1 MMYEYKYDVLK
12 GLEPAEFFY
21 WFGEITAIPRESGNE
36 AGMIEFL
43 KGFAQERGFKC
54 DVDEAGNV
62 FMNIPA
68 TEGYEDQPAVLFQA
82 HMDVVAAVDDGVEFD
97 YATDS
102 IQMRREGDEIYAC
115 GTTLGADN
123 GVGVATM
130 LALADGRFGEEIPHP
145 PLELLF
151 TVEEEIGLIGSRK
164 FDCSKIKARR
174 MINMDCGDSH
184 LLCTSTAGK
193 IAGKIEKNYEM
204 KPLAED
210 AKLLEIKLFGG
221 LGGHS
226 GMMINK
232 NHACAINTMGELISG
247 IFEAGEEAGLCA
259 MTSVGKSICKEAN
272 AVIAVAADKA
282 DAVKGI
288 LGKRFEMIKKI
299 YAAYDPDLAMSVED
313 AEAGCRGITAAAAP
327 EDSEKMGRILSLIRT
342 GQHRNDTINF
352 ATVISS
358 GAVHDA
364 WFTEK
369 GKFYMNYS
377 TRSSSDPD
385 QELMFEKYA
394 FMAKMLGMELKEYDR
409 YSGWPER
416 QDSTFIPKFAKA
428 YKELFGRD
436 MCVQKTHG
444 CVEAGVIVGAIPDMD
459 AAGYAPTATGAHT
472 TREHLFIN
480 EVMPYWEVMK
490 KVMAT
495 KE

>member
-36 AGMIEFL
+36 AGMIEFM
-43 KGFAQERGFKC
+43 KNFAEERGFAY
-54 DVDEAGNV
+54 DIDEAGNV
-62 FMNIPA
+62 FMKVPA

-82 HMDVVAAVDDGVEFD
+82 HMDVVAAVDEGVDFNYD
-97 YATDS
+97 TDP
-102 IQMRREGDEIYAC
+102 IQMQRIGDEIYAC

-193 IAGKIEKNYEM
+193 IAGKIEKTYEM
-204 KPLAED
+204 KPLAEG
-210 AKLLEIKLFGG
+210 AKLFEIRLYGG

-232 NHACAINTMGELISG
+232 NRACAINNMGELIVS
-247 IFEAGEEAGLCA
+247 IFEAGLTAELC
-259 MTSVGKSICKEAN
+259 SFESIGKSICKESK
-272 AVIAVAADKA
+272 AVIAVTEADA
-282 DAVKGI
+282 DAVKAA
-288 LGKRFEMIKKI
+288 LEERFRLIKLI
-299 YAAYDPDLAMSVED
+299 YNPYDPDLMMDVQ
-313 AEAGCRGITAAAAP
+313 EAGGQTQALSAA
-327 EDSEKMGRILSLIRT
+327 ETEKIGRIMSLIRT
-342 GQHRNDTINF
+342 GQHRNDTINY

-358 GAVHDA
+358 GTVHKA
-364 WFTEK
+364 YFTND
-369 GKFYMNYS
+369 GQFMLDYS
-377 TRSSSDPD
+377 TRSSSDAD
-385 QELMFEKYA
+385 QELMFEKYV

-416 QDSTFIPKFAKA
+416 QDSTFIPKFANA
-428 YKELFGRD
+428 YRELFGKE

-490 KVMAT
+490 KVMGT

>member
-1 MMYEYKYDVLK
+1 MYEYKYDVLK

-43 KGFAQERGFKC
+43 KDFAQKRGFAC

-82 HMDVVAAVDDGVEFD
+82 HMDVVAAVDDGVEFNYD
-97 YATDS
+97 TDP
-102 IQMRREGDEIYAC
+102 IQMKRIGDEIYAC

-123 GVGVATM
+123 GVGIATM
-130 LALADGRFGEEIPHP
+130 LALADGRFGEPIPHP

-193 IAGKIEKNYEM
+193 IAGKIEKQYEM
-204 KPLAED
+204 KKPAED
-210 AKLLEIKLFGG
+210 STLLEIRLHGG

-226 GMMINK
+226 GMMINR
-232 NHACAINTMGELISG
+232 NRACAINNMGELIVS
-247 IFEAGEEAGLCA
+247 IFEAGLSAELC
-259 MTSVGKSICKEAN
+259 TFESIGKSICKESK
-272 AVIAVAADKA
+272 AVIAVAETDAE
-282 DAVKGI
+282 AVKDA
-288 LGKRFEMIKKI
+288 LEERFRLIKLI
-299 YAAYDPDLAMSVED
+299 YNPYDPDLMMDIKNTEGADAVLPAED
-313 AEAGCRGITAAAAP
+313 T
-327 EDSEKMGRILSLIRT
+327 EKIGRIMSLIRT
-342 GQHRNDTINF
+342 GQHRNDTINY

-358 GAVHDA
+358 GTVHKA
-364 WFTEK
+364 YFTND
-369 GKFYMNYS
+369 GQFMLDYS
-377 TRSSSDPD
+377 TRSSSDAD
-385 QELMFEKYA
+385 QELMFEKYV
-394 FMAKMLGMELKEYDR
+394 FMAKLLGMELKEYDR

-416 QDSTFIPKFAKA
+416 QDSTFIPKFANA
-428 YKELFGRD
+428 YRELFD
-436 MCVQKTHG
+436 KEMCVQKTHG

-490 KVMAT
+490 KVMGT

>member
-1 MMYEYKYDVLK
+1 MYENKYDVLK

-21 WFGEITAIPRESGNE
+21 WFGEITAIPRESSNE

-43 KGFAQERGFKC
+43 RDFAQKRGYDC

-62 FMNIPA
+62 FMNIPP
-68 TEGYEDQPAVLFQA
+68 TTGYEDQPAVLFQA

-97 YATDS
+97 YAKDS
-102 IQMRREGDEIYAC
+102 IKLRREGDEIYAC

-123 GVGVATM
+123 GVGIATM

-193 IAGKIEKNYEM
+193 IAGKIEKQYEM
-204 KPLAED
+204 QKLPEGCR
-210 AKLLEIKLFGG
+210 LLEIRLYGG

-232 NHACAINTMGELISG
+232 NRACAINNMGELLVS
-247 IFEAGEEAGLCA
+247 IFAAGLNAGLC
-259 MTSVGKSICKEAN
+259 TFESIGKSICKESR
-272 AVIAVAADKA
+272 AVIAIAAEDS
-282 DAVKGI
+282 DAVI
-288 LGKRFEMIKKI
+288 DALERRFRLIKLI
-299 YAAYDPDLAMSVED
+299 YNPYDPDLMMDIKETEG
-313 AEAGCRGITAAAAP
+313 AEAVLSA
-327 EDSEKMGRILSLIRT
+327 EDTVKIGRIMSLIRT
-342 GQHRNDTINF
+342 GQHRNDTVDF

-358 GAVHDA
+358 GTVHKA
-364 WFTEK
+364 YFTED
-369 GKFYMNYS
+369 GEFMLDYS
-377 TRSSSDPD
+377 TRSSSDAD
-385 QELMFEKYA
+385 QELMFEKYV
-394 FMAKMLGMELKEYDR
+394 FMAGMLGMELKEYDR

-416 QDSTFIPKFAKA
+416 QNSTFIPKFAKA
-428 YKELFGRD
+428 YKELFGKD
-436 MCVQKTHG
+436 MRVQKTHG
-444 CVEAGVIVGAIPDMD
+444 CVEAGVIVGQIPDMD

-472 TREHLFIN
+472 TKEHLFIN
-480 EVMPYWEVMK
+480 EVMPYWDVMK
-490 KVMAT
+490 KVMAE

>member
-1 MMYEYKYDVLK
+1 MMYEYKYDLLE

-43 KGFAQERGFKC
+43 KGFAKERGFKC
-54 DVDEAGNV
+54 DVDDAGNV
-62 FMNIPA
+62 FMNVPA

-82 HMDVVAAVDDGVEFD
+82 HMDVVAAVDDGVEFNYD
-97 YATDS
+97 TDP

-123 GVGVATM
+123 GVGIATM
-130 LALADGRFGEEIPHP
+130 LALADGRFGQPIPHP

-193 IAGKIEKNYEM
+193 IAGKIEKTYGM
-204 KPLAED
+204 KPVAPGS
-210 AKLLEIKLFGG
+210 KLLKIKLFGG

-232 NHACAINTMGELISG
+232 NRACAINTMGELIVS
-247 IFEAGEEAGLCA
+247 IFEEGLQAQLCS

-272 AVIAVAADKA
+272 AVIAVSEGSCE
-282 DAVKGI
+282 AVKTA
-288 LGKRFEMIKKI
+288 LDKRFDMIKKI
-299 YAAYDPDLAMSVED
+299 FAAYDPDLAMSVE
-313 AEAGCRGITAAAAP
+313 EVTEEQGMKAATP
-327 EDSEKMGRILSLIRT
+327 EDTEKMGRIMSLIRT
-342 GQHRNDTINF
+342 GQHRNDTVNF

-358 GAVHDA
+358 GAIHEA
-364 WFTEK
+364 WFNEN
-369 GKFYMNYS
+369 GEFLLDYS

-385 QELMFEKYA
+385 QELMFEKYV

-416 QDSTFIPKFAKA
+416 QNSTFIPKFAKA
-428 YKELFGRD
+428 YKELFGKD

-444 CVEAGVIVGAIPDMD
+444 CVEAGVIVGRIPDMD

-480 EVMPYWEVMK
+480 EVAPYWAVMK
-490 KVMAT
+490 KVMAA